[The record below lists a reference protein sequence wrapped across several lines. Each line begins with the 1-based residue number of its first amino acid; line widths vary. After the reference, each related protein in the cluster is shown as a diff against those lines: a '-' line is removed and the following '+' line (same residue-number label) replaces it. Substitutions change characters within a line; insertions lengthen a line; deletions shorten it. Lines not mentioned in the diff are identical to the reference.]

1 MANKGE
7 KKNDMARPR
16 ESERKDVRALVLAA
30 AGKLFMKFGYR
41 DVTMRRIANEI
52 GYSPGTI
59 YLYFKNKDEILYK
72 IIIGVGADLL
82 KELHIVMEQHRDPV
96 ESLRSLII
104 KQIHFS
110 LEGYKKMK
118 LYLEEQY
125 QLRSH
130 HRKKTLEQHRQI
142 YDLYYRK
149 ICEIEEKG
157 VLYPADKTVI
167 TFGLFAEMNWV
178 YRWFRPDGPISI
190 QEIAENI
197 TDLCFRSILKN

>member
-1 MANKGE
+1 MTKRFNIEQKIFE
-7 KKNDMARPR
+7 KSIDLFYKYGFVKA
-16 ESERKDVRALVLAA
+16 SVRDIVKAVGINNSTL
-30 AGKLFMKFGYR
+30 
-41 DVTMRRIANEI
+41 
-52 GYSPGTI
+52 
-59 YLYFKNKDEILYK
+59 YLYFKNKDDILYK

-82 KELHIVMEQHRDPV
+82 EELHIVMERNRDPV
-96 ESLRSLII
+96 ECLRAMIF

-130 HRKKTLEQHRQI
+130 HRKKTLKQHRQI

-149 ICEIEEKG
+149 ICELEEKRI
-157 VLYPADKTVI
+157 LYPADKTVI
-167 TFGLFAEMNWV
+167 TFGLFSEMNWV
-178 YRWFRPDGPISI
+178 YRWFRPDGPLSI

-197 TDLCFRSILKN
+197 TDLFFRSILKN